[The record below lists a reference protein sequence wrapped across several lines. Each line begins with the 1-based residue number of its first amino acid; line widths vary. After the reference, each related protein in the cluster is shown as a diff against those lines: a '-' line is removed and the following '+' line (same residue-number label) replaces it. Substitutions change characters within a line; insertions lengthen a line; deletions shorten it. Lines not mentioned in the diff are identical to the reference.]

1 MSYRIIG
8 DSCTDLTKEQRETK
22 EFYLVPLTL
31 EVGEDSFIDDETFN
45 QKLFIEKMSAY
56 PDAPKSACPAPE
68 AYMELFDGIDD
79 IYVVTLSSQLSGS
92 YNCAELAKNLY
103 LEQQKKNIA
112 IIDSKSASCGQA
124 LLAERIKKLADS
136 GLSFEQVVEQVTQYR
151 DDMNTMFVLESLENL
166 RKNGRLSNMKA
177 FIANA
182 LNIKPVMGATDEGT
196 IIQLD
201 QGRGIK
207 RALSKMVDIIAENV
221 KEPEKKV
228 LAIAHCNNLERAE
241 AVKKEVINKIPF
253 KDVTIAETAGV
264 STLYAN
270 DGGIIIAY

>member
-8 DSCTDLTKEQRETK
+8 DSCTDLTKEQRETN

-31 EVGEDSFIDDETFN
+31 EVGEDTFIDDETFN
-45 QKLFIEKMSAY
+45 QKLFIEKMATY
-56 PDAPKSACPAPE
+56 PEAPKSACPAPE
-68 AYMELFDGIDD
+68 AYMELFEGVDD
-79 IYVVTLSSQLSGS
+79 VYVVTLSSQLSGS
-92 YNCAELAKNLY
+92 YNCAELARNLY
-103 LEQQKKNIA
+103 LEQKEKNIV

-124 LLAERIKKLADS
+124 LIAGKIKELLDN
-136 GLSFEQVVEQVTQYR
+136 GLKFEQVVEQVIQYR
-151 DDMNTMFVLESLENL
+151 DEMNTMFVLESLENL

-182 LNIKPVMGATDEGT
+182 LNIKPVMGATKEGT
-196 IIQLD
+196 ITQLD
-201 QGRGIK
+201 QGRGMK
-207 RALSKMVDIIAENV
+207 KALNKMVDIIAENV
-221 KEPEKKV
+221 KDPQEKV
-228 LAIAHCNNLERAE
+228 LAITHCNNPERAQL
-241 AVKKEVINKIPF
+241 VKKEIQNKIPF

>member
-8 DSCTDLTKEQRETK
+8 DSCTDLTKEQRETN

-31 EVGEDSFIDDETFN
+31 EVGEDTFIDDETFN
-45 QKLFIEKMSAY
+45 QKLFIEKMAAY
-56 PDAPKSACPAPE
+56 PEAPKSACPAPE
-68 AYMELFDGIDD
+68 AYMELFEGVDD
-79 IYVVTLSSQLSGS
+79 VYVVTLSSQLSGS
-92 YNCAELAKNLY
+92 YNCAELARNLY
-103 LEQQKKNIA
+103 LEQKEKNIV

-124 LLAERIKKLADS
+124 LIAGKIKELLDN
-136 GLSFEQVVEQVTQYR
+136 GLKFEQVVEQVIQYR
-151 DDMNTMFVLESLENL
+151 DEMNTMFVLESLENL

-182 LNIKPVMGATDEGT
+182 LNIKPVMGATKEGT
-196 IIQLD
+196 ITQLD
-201 QGRGIK
+201 QGRGMK
-207 RALSKMVDIIAENV
+207 KALNKMVDIIAENV
-221 KEPEKKV
+221 KDPQEKV
-228 LAIAHCNNLERAE
+228 LAITHCNNPERAQL
-241 AVKKEVINKIPF
+241 VKKEIQNKIPF

>member
-8 DSCTDLTKEQRETK
+8 DSCTDLTKEQRDTNEY
-22 EFYLVPLTL
+22 YLVPLTL
-31 EVGEDSFIDDETFN
+31 EVGEDTFIDDATFN
-45 QKLFIEKMSAY
+45 QKLFIEKMAAY
-56 PDAPKSACPAPE
+56 PEAPKSACPAPE
-68 AYMELFDGIDD
+68 AYMELFEGIDD
-79 IYVVTLSSQLSGS
+79 VYVVTLSSQLSGS
-92 YNCAELAKNLY
+92 YNCAELARNLY
-103 LEQQKKNIA
+103 LEQKEKNIA

-124 LLAERIKKLADS
+124 LIAGKIKEYVDK
-136 GLSFEQVVEQVTQYR
+136 GFQFEQVVEQVNKYR
-151 DDMNTMFVLESLENL
+151 DEMNTMFVLESLENL

-182 LNIKPVMGATDEGT
+182 LNIKPVMGATKEGMIT
-196 IIQLD
+196 QLD
-201 QGRGIK
+201 QGRGMK
-207 RALSKMVDIIAENV
+207 KALSKMVDIIAENV
-221 KEPEKKV
+221 KEPQEKV

-241 AVKKEVINKIPF
+241 LVKKEIENKIPF